1 MAVAFTAL
9 GTWLQRQLDRHN
21 LNRMTAAAQ
30 IGIGVGTINQII
42 RRGHIPKIETLF
54 RFAGFFGTPRDRI
67 LRIAADLP
75 PNPSDPDPQADYL
88 IQELSAEF
96 RRIPDQYKPDVLQQV
111 QLIARLSTLPTHRFI
126 ADAPPNPHPQE
137 PTK

>member
-1 MAVAFTAL
+1 MAVATTVL
-9 GTWLQRQLDRHN
+9 GTWLQRQRKLRQ
-21 LNRMTAAAQ
+21 LNQMTAAAQ
-30 IGIGVGTINQII
+30 IGVSDII

-54 RFAGFFGTPRDRI
+54 CFADFFDVPRERS

-126 ADAPPNPHPQE
+126 ADDPPNPDPGARR
-137 PTK
+137 